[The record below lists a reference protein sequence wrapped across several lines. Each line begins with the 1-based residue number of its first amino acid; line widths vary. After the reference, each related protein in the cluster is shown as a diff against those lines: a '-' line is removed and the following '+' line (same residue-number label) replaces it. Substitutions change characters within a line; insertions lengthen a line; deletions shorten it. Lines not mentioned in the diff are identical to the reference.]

1 MMNYLWD
8 FSQSETD
15 ILIEWIIIDVI
26 IIIIIII
33 IIIVLVP
40 FIIISFFMIFFSERR
55 TYSFTIQTSNWTC
68 AAITKNS

>member
-8 FSQSETD
+8 FSQSEMD
-15 ILIEWIIIDVI
+15 ILIEWIIIN

-55 TYSFTIQTSNWTC
+55 TYGFTIQTSNWTC
-68 AAITKNS
+68 AAITKDS

>member
-1 MMNYLWD
+1 M
-8 FSQSETD
+8 D
-15 ILIEWIIIDVI
+15 ILIEWIIIN

-55 TYSFTIQTSNWTC
+55 TYSFTIQKSDWTC